1 MEIKKF
7 KKLFAEFSSNILLQR
22 HGKFWL
28 FQASM
33 NDECKVRISLQDSN
47 WSKKFY
53 VNIEIFILG
62 LFEFPEVGPIENTQ
76 AVGHLFRREP
86 PEYAEVFDLESSIL
100 DSERELRLRDFF
112 SKFLQ
117 PFLCSVVTIAGITE
131 QEKRNELHVFPAVKA
146 QMLKMRVDE

>member
-28 FQASM
+28 FQAE
-33 NDECKVRISLQDSN
+33 DGIRDLVRSRGLGDVYKRQ
-47 WSKKFY
+47 
-53 VNIEIFILG
+53 IFILG